1 MHSSIGVRPWWLMA
15 AVATM
20 ACTQWQPQSV
30 SPSELVSDIHPAR
43 LRVTARDS
51 STTVVDGP
59 SVAADSLVGRVQGNR
74 WAIALPDVTG
84 VAVQSIHG
92 AHSALLISGIA
103 AVAAGTIAVMTDN
116 GGSGPTTLRGSAGV
130 R

>member
-1 MHSSIGVRPWWLMA
+1 MRSLIVARPWWLMA
-15 AVATM
+15 ASLST
-20 ACTQWQPQSV
+20 ACTQWQPQPV
-30 SPSELVSDIHPAR
+30 SPSEVVTSTHPAR

-51 STTVVDGP
+51 SVTVVDAPAISG
-59 SVAADSLVGRVQGNR
+59 DSLAGRVQGSP

-84 VAVQSIHG
+84 VAVQTIHG

-103 AVAAGTIAVMTDN
+103 VVAAGTIAAMTDQ
-116 GGSGPTTLRGSAGV
+116 GSTTSTLRGSAAA